1 MQFVRMEDNREVAS
15 RKLTSHYKINLY
27 ALSFRVF

>member
-15 RKLTSHYKINLY
+15 HKLTSHYKMEPHG
-27 ALSFRVF
+27 